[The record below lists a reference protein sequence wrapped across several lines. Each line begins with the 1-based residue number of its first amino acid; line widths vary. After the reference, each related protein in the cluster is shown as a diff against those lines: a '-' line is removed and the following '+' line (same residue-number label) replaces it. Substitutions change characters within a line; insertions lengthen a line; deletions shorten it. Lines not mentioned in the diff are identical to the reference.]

1 MAKKKFDS
9 KEEEAAEIRT
19 KISFDS
25 LILKKN
31 KKQIS
36 PLSLSE
42 KMKMHEKMQSL
53 PHNSAPTRLHRCC
66 FSTGRP
72 RANY

>member
-25 LILKKN
+25 LILKK
-31 KKQIS
+31 K
-36 PLSLSE
+36 
-42 KMKMHEKMQSL
+42 
-53 PHNSAPTRLHRCC
+53 
-66 FSTGRP
+66 
-72 RANY
+72 

>member
-19 KISFDS
+19 KITFDS

-31 KKQIS
+31 KKKIS

-42 KMKMHEKMQSL
+42 KMKMHENCN
-53 PHNSAPTRLHRCC
+53 PYHIIVHLHA
-66 FSTGRP
+66 FIDVVF
-72 RANY
+72 